1 MNTPATATV
10 KSLDLDSR
18 RIFVVDGIFQP
29 DLVRML
35 HEIFV
40 RAPFTLSDFDNE
52 QSRHIRHWKFDFGPG
67 DFATNPVFRHWR
79 EIVVAKTAEFF
90 PRRQLEVARIYCNN
104 VLYGD
109 HQHAHYDSET
119 GVTALYFANWQWEED
134 WHGETIFYDDAGE
147 ARYAVAPRPGRLVAF
162 PANVV
167 HRGGVPAKTCLQPRL
182 TVAFKLALVET
193 QVAASL

>member
-1 MNTPATATV
+1 MV
-10 KSLDLDSR
+10 
-18 RIFVVDGIFQP
+18 
-29 DLVRML
+29 
-35 HEIFV
+35 HELLL

-52 QSRHIRHWKFDFGPG
+52 QSRHIRHWKFDIDPG
-67 DFATNPVFRHWR
+67 HFSTNPVFRHWR
-79 EIVVAKTAEFF
+79 EIVVAKTAELF
-90 PRRQLEVARIYCNN
+90 PRGRLEVARIYCNN
-104 VLYGD
+104 VFYGD

-182 TVAFKLALVET
+182 TVAFKFA
-193 QVAASL
+193 VAEI